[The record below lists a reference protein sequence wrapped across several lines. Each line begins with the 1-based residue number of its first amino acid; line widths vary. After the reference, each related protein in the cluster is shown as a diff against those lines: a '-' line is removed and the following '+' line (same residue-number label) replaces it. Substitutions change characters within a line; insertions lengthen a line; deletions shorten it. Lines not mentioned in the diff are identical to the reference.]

1 MDEIRLLEVTY
12 ENFAEHEPLRRAIIE
27 VRRREGAKARN
38 TVLCVMVQRPCV
50 QLGEFQDIDEE
61 VEVQECRRLDV
72 SIARRA
78 GGGGCLFYDDQTRF
92 VVALLDAKTFESS
105 KSRVPDLEEAARV
118 WQGEVITGT
127 LRDLGAK
134 DAWYRH
140 IGDVQVDQSKISG
153 LGTAL
158 IQNTLYLG
166 SFMNIG
172 TPRVELAQRVLRIPP
187 EKFADKPVSQ
197 LDEYVT
203 SVEKIT
209 GRLPAWEE
217 FREALRRNLMRVF
230 KVGVNPG
237 EVSPEERRTFEELR
251 PVYASEEWIF
261 KRSSARRFAE
271 LPAEVAMGK
280 SRRKARKLVVAQ
292 VAVDDRKRIY
302 RAMLSGD
309 FFIQPGNALEE
320 MEKNLQGV
328 EARDEER
335 TLRTIG
341 DTLSDLKAQTPMLTP
356 EDFALPVIQA
366 GRDAL
371 KKKE

>member
-1 MDEIRLLEVTY
+1 MNEIRLLEVTY

-27 VRRREGAKARN
+27 VRSREGEKARN
-38 TVLCVMVQRPCV
+38 TVLCVMVKRPCV
-50 QLGEFQDIDEE
+50 QMGEFQDIDEE
-61 VEVQECRRLDV
+61 VDVGECRRLDV
-72 SIARRA
+72 HIARRV
-78 GGGGCLFYDDQTRF
+78 GGGGCLFYDDRTRF
-92 VVALLDAKTFESS
+92 AVALLDGQTFES
-105 KSRVPDLEEAARV
+105 LEEAAKV

-127 LRDLGAK
+127 FRDLGAR

-140 IGDVQVDQSKISG
+140 IGDVQVGQSKISG

-172 TPRVELAQRVLRIPP
+172 TPQVELAQRVLKIPP

-197 LDEYVT
+197 LDDYVT

-217 FREALRRNLMRVF
+217 FREALCRNLTRVF
-230 KVGVNPG
+230 QVKVNPG
-237 EVSPEERRTFEELR
+237 EVSPEEKMAFDRLR
-251 PVYASEEWIF
+251 PVYAAEEWIF
-261 KRSSARRFAE
+261 KRSSARRFRE
-271 LPAEVAMGK
+271 LPAGIALGK
-280 SRRKARKLVVAQ
+280 NRRKARKLVIAQ
-292 VAVDDRKRIY
+292 VAVDTRKRIH

-328 EARDEER
+328 EARDEKKI
-335 TLRTIG
+335 LRTIG
-341 DTLSDLKAQTPMLTP
+341 DTLSGLKAQTPMLTP
-356 EDFALPVIQA
+356 EDFALPIIQA
-366 GRDAL
+366 GREAL
-371 KKKE
+371 SKEVEG